1 MTMRSYDDIEFRPWY
16 LPDTAR
22 WLKLSLGARGL
33 VAELLRKLDRHGRI
47 ALGEDPAADLA
58 VILRLD
64 EDETRAALTELL
76 AAGRLVWDPVE
87 RLLSDPDLPAR
98 MRMGSAA
105 RMAKKRALDA
115 EKAAKAT
122 AANDTPSAPASP
134 PSQPVTPVT
143 PGHISSPS
151 DLPLIS
157 SGSDLDLRRDPEPT
171 GNRARDTLERPTFE
185 AGTAGALEAKAAFES
200 GVSAATGKPF
210 ALGRAPYLVP
220 DLCDALNAHAPPE
233 LATKADVLRWLTALA
248 TTWCRA
254 TSPTT
259 ITPRRLLDWLN
270 AGRPSSGAQPA
281 RGPGGGPR
289 GDRQGLGG
297 WTPPASTGTDD
308 PFGCDS

>member
-64 EDETRAALTELL
+64 EDDTRAALTELL

-98 MRMGSAA
+98 MRLGSAA
-105 RMAKKRALDA
+105 RMAKKRARDA
-115 EKAAKAT
+115 EASKQ
-122 AANDTPSAPASP
+122 AANDV

-143 PGHISSPS
+143 SGNILSPS

-185 AGTAGALEAKAAFES
+185 PGTAGAVEAKAAFEA
-200 GVSAATGKPF
+200 GIAAATGKPF
-210 ALGRAPYLVP
+210 ALGRAPFLVP
-220 DLCDALNAHAPPE
+220 DLCDALNAHAPPD
-233 LATKADVLRWLTALA
+233 LATKPDVLRWLTALA
-248 TTWCRA
+248 SSWYRA
-254 TSPTT
+254 AKPTT
-259 ITPRRLLDWLN
+259 ITPRKLLDWLN
-270 AGRPSSGAQPA
+270 AGRPDASVGHA

-308 PFGCDS
+308 PFGGDS